1 MTKLN
6 LKPSILALSL
16 AGFSSL
22 SAWANDVDRIYF
34 NAKIYTA
41 VDQQG
46 LQQAIAIG
54 KDGNI
59 VQVGSDQ
66 DIKKLADKNT
76 QIIDLKQTMIMP
88 GLIDSHIHA
97 LASGVEM
104 QMASLNEESPVDIDF
119 LVQAV
124 KQAEKDGTGV
134 VGDVLVLNGLA
145 AEYWAKTAE
154 LDKTFNQGE
163 WKNKPVALVG
173 SDHHTAWV
181 NKAMLDKAGLNAAYV
196 KKLSK
201 IERTYITHDKKL
213 QPTGFLLDEG
223 WDVVSQKI
231 PKMSD
236 EQLLKG
242 SKEAIHY
249 YNSLGL
255 TAWMDIGANTGP
267 VQGFF
272 NIENTP
278 ETLGMIPIY
287 KQLSQQGALSAH
299 VSGLHIVNSKS
310 GPEVLETLEKINAQ
324 YQGINNFNL
333 IGIKVFADGV
343 PEYPAQSAAL
353 LGKYS
358 NSNKSGH
365 LLFEPKKFQQLVNAA
380 DQKGMLVHI
389 HTIGDKAVKESLNA
403 IEYARQQRDSHIPHS
418 LTHVQFVDPQ
428 DYPRFKQN
436 NVIASMQMAWAYE
449 DGANKEMIKPYV
461 SESLYKGMYPTQSL
475 YKNGAIIA
483 GASDF
488 GVSTPNPFVA
498 MATGISRKGIDGGYL
513 NPEQVLDRDTVF
525 KAYTINSAKAL
536 RLDKTIGSLEAGK
549 KADMIA
555 VDRDIFKV
563 SPVELG
569 ESKVLWTMFEGKI
582 VYQQ

>member
-1 MTKLN
+1 MTKFN
-6 LKPSILALSL
+6 LKKGLLAVSL
-16 AGFSSL
+16 AGLTSL
-22 SAWANDVDRIYF
+22 SAWANDVDRIYI
-34 NAKIYTA
+34 NGKIYTA

-59 VQVGSDQ
+59 IQVGSDK
-66 DIKKLADKNT
+66 DIQKLADKNT
-76 QIIDLKQTMIMP
+76 QVIDLKQSMIMP

-104 QMASLNEESPVDIDF
+104 QMASLDEESPVDINF
-119 LVQAV
+119 LLKAL
-124 KQAEKDGTGV
+124 KQAEKEGNGV
-134 VGDVLVLNGLA
+134 AGDVLVLNGLS
-145 AEYWAKTAE
+145 AEYWNKTAE
-154 LDKTFNQGE
+154 LGKTFNQGE
-163 WKNKPVALVG
+163 WKKRPVALIG

-181 NKAMLDKAGLNAAYV
+181 NKAMLDKAGVNAAYV
-196 KKLSK
+196 KKLSNV
-201 IERTYITHDKKL
+201 ERAYIQHDKNL
-213 QPTGFLLDEG
+213 VPTGFLLDEG
-223 WDVVSQKI
+223 WDVVSKKI

-236 EQLLKG
+236 AMLLKG

-267 VQGFF
+267 VQGIF

-278 ETLGMIPIY
+278 ETLGMIPVY
-287 KQLSQQGALSAH
+287 KTLSQQGDLTAH
-299 VSGLHIVNSKS
+299 VSGLHIINSKS
-310 GPEVLETLEKINAQ
+310 GPEVLDILETINAK

-333 IGIKVFADGV
+333 IGVKVFADGV

-353 LGKYS
+353 LGEYT
-358 NSNKSGH
+358 NSHKSGH
-365 LLFEPKKFQQLVNAA
+365 LLFEPQKFKLLVDAA
-380 DQKGMLVHI
+380 DKKGMLVHV
-389 HTIGDKAVKESLNA
+389 HAIGDKAVQESLNA
-403 IEYARQQRDSHIPHS
+403 VEYARSQRDSHIPHS
-418 LTHVQFVDPQ
+418 LTHVQFVDPK

-475 YKNGAIIA
+475 HKNGAIIA

-488 GVSTPNPFVA
+488 GVSTPNPFIA

-513 NPEQVLDRDTVF
+513 NPEQALDRDTVF

-536 RLDKTIGSLEAGK
+536 RLDKSIGSLEAGK

-569 ESKVLWTMFEGKI
+569 ETKVVWTMFEGKI